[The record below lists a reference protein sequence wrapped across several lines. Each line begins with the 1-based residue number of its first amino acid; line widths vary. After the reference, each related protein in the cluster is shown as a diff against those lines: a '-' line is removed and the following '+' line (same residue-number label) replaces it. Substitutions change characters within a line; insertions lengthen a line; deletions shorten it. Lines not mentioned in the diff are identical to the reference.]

1 MAKKKS
7 AAEVKA
13 AAAAKGKRV
22 FADDAVSTMICKNF
36 GDVIEEGNI
45 VLEQLT
51 DYQTLPV
58 CPSLDFALGKNGKR
72 GGFKEGTVVVITG
85 PPKAGKTTVSLHFA
99 AKCQKLGRSIVY
111 LNTEE
116 RLSLNNFEGIR
127 GLDAGKM
134 KIVQSTDEKPIV
146 TAEDYLNV
154 LETYIKNVK
163 NLVAIVDS
171 TSNMVPEDVFEG
183 KIRTGI
189 RPTLPGLLSQFF
201 KRTAGDIRRNRSIII
216 LITHAIT
223 DTNKKSLFAPD
234 TKADGGVMQ
243 QYQNQT
249 NILITGT
256 GNWAADGKKDDEAG
270 EPIGQKVF
278 WKVVNSCTGGTP
290 NTKQIGW
297 LRYGIGIDE
306 AQEIG
311 IMAAELGV
319 ISGQGWYT
327 IQPLVDMRLEKSI
340 AKWLKTNEI
349 NPEDEEAVTK
359 FVKFQGMVKLTDFI
373 SKHEFIIPILQEKIR
388 ELFA

>member
-7 AAEVKA
+7 AAEVKEA
-13 AAAAKGKRV
+13 AQAKGKRV
-22 FADDAVSTMICKNF
+22 FTDDAVSTMVCKKY
-36 GDVIEEGNI
+36 GDIVEEGNI
-45 VLEQLT
+45 VLEQLSG
-51 DYQTLPV
+51 YETLSVSPI
-58 CPSLDFALGKNGKR
+58 LDFALAKPGKK
-72 GGFKEGTVVVITG
+72 GGFKEGTVVIITG
-85 PPKAGKTTVSLHFA
+85 DPKTGKTTTALHFA
-99 AKCQKLGRSIVY
+99 SKCQKLGKFIVY

-116 RLSLNNFEGIR
+116 RLALNNFEGVK
-127 GLDAGKM
+127 GLDASKM

-154 LETYIKNVK
+154 LETYVKNTK

-171 TSNMVPEDVFEG
+171 TSNMVPKEEYDGE
-183 KIRTGI
+183 IRAGI
-189 RPTLPGLLSQFF
+189 RPGLPRLLSLFF
-201 KRTAGDIRRNRSIII
+201 KRTAGDIKRNKSIII

-249 NILITGT
+249 NILITGK
-256 GNWAADGKKDDEAG
+256 GNWTAAGKADDEAG
-270 EPIGQKVF
+270 DPIGQKVW
-278 WKVVNSCTGGTP
+278 WKVVNSCTGGFP
-290 NTKQIGW
+290 NTKAVGW

-311 IMAAELGV
+311 FMASELGV
-319 ISGQGWYT
+319 ITGQGWYT
-327 IQPLVDMRLEKSI
+327 IQPLVDMRLDKPI
-340 AKWLKTNEI
+340 AKWLKANEI

-359 FVKFQGMVKLTDFI
+359 FVKFQGMAKVTDFI
-373 SKHEFIIPILQEKIR
+373 SKNDFIIPILQAKIR